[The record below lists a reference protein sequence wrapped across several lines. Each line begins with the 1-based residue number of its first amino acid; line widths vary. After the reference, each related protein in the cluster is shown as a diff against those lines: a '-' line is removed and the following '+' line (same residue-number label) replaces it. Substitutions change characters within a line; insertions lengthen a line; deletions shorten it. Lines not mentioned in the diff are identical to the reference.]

1 MACGMVAAMAGP
13 AQACSCAPLS
23 KEELA
28 KSARTVFTGT
38 AVSVEKG
45 ISENSVRFRVGKV
58 YKGKVDRRVDVVTAS
73 NSAACG
79 CFFKEGQRYT
89 VFGSKNEP
97 FRTNLCSGTS
107 KGGIDPEEWGL
118 PPGHSP
124 G

>member
-1 MACGMVAAMAGP
+1 MAGP